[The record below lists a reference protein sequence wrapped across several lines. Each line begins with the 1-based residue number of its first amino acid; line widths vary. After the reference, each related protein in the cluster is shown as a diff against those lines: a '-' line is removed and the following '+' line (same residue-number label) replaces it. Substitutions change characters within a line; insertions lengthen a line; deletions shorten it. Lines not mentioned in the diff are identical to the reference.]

1 MTGTLPERLEKL
13 AELKQAYQALDQ
25 QQKDARRIHDAYQ
38 AETFEY
44 MRENGLLTVKT
55 DGGTFSCKSTIY
67 SKVQDMDQFV
77 EWVREQGLEEEFLR
91 EKEVAARLNEYVRDA
106 VANGAPLPGGVTWY
120 PREYISV
127 STEN

>member
-1 MTGTLPERLEKL
+1 MTGTLPERLEQL
-13 AELKQAYQALDQ
+13 AEYKQAYQTLDQ
-25 QQKDARRIHDAYQ
+25 QAKEARRIHDAYQ

-55 DGGTFSCKSTIY
+55 DNGTFSCKSTIY
-67 SKVQDMDQFV
+67 SKVQDMDQFIG
-77 EWVREQGLEEEFLR
+77 WVREQGLEEEFLR

-106 VANGAPLPGGVTWY
+106 VANGQSLPDGVTWY

-127 STEN
+127 STDN